1 MGAMKILTQQDL
13 QLHVTIL
20 GWLHLIFH
28 ALLLVFGVFIFIFLP
43 SIGALTGDQQAMMI
57 LGVVGTGVG
66 ALIVILAL
74 PGLVAGWSLLA
85 RKPWGRYLAIVVGI
99 LSLINVPIG
108 TLVGAYTVWVL
119 IQPAAAD
126 YFAPAPTP
134 SA

>member
-1 MGAMKILTQQDL
+1 MKTLTLQEM

-28 ALLLVFGVFIFIFLP
+28 ALLFIFGIFIFIFLP

-99 LSLINVPIG
+99 FSLINVPIG
-108 TLVGAYTVWVL
+108 TLVGAYTIWVL
-119 IQPAAAD
+119 IQQAATD
-126 YFAPAPTP
+126 YFTPVPTVD
-134 SA
+134 A

>member
-1 MGAMKILTQQDL
+1 MKTLTLQEI

-28 ALLLVFGVFIFIFLP
+28 ALLLILGIFIFIFLP

-85 RKPWGRYLAIVVGI
+85 HKPWGRYLAIVVGI
-99 LSLINVPIG
+99 FSLINVPIG
-108 TLVGAYTVWVL
+108 TLVGAYTIWVL
-119 IQPAAAD
+119 IQQAATD
-126 YFAPAPTP
+126 YFTPAPAVD
-134 SA
+134 A